1 MPMGNARRVWSNS
14 VLMRPRTLLA
24 FTLVAGALAVLPVS
38 ISLAQSKGVVAYDA
52 TFSPSSVSIEPGD
65 SVTWTNVGDNV
76 HNIIGTSSN
85 WPAGERLLVPGGSQT
100 IDFALEGTYSYTC
113 EYHPSTMKGAVTV
126 RSAGPEPTESPSY
139 EPDPFESPPPSTS
152 PEPTEEPSA
161 EPTEAPS
168 PSPTPSPT
176 PTVLPAFGSDP
187 GAGAPAAPPPIAAGS
202 LTPPADSA
210 AKPPLTILG
219 GLAVI
224 LLLAANPLF
233 KPRAEV
239 RVTRN

>member
-1 MPMGNARRVWSNS
+1 MPMGNTPRVWCNS
-14 VLMRPRTLLA
+14 KQMRPRILLA
-24 FTLVAGALAVLPVS
+24 LALAAGALVVLPVS

-52 TFSPSSVSIEPGD
+52 TFSPSNVTIEPGD
-65 SVTWTNVGDNV
+65 SVTWTNVGENV

-85 WPAGERLLVPGGSQT
+85 WPAGERLLVPGGSQS

-113 EYHPSTMKGAVTV
+113 EYHPSTMKGAVTA
-126 RSAGPEPTESPSY
+126 RGAGPEPTETPSY
-139 EPDPFESPPPSTS
+139 EPDPFESPEPTLSS
-152 PEPTEEPSA
+152 EPTEAPTS

-176 PTVLPAFGSDP
+176 PTVLPAFGSDT
-187 GAGAPAAPPPIAAGS
+187 GGGAPAAPPPIAAGA